1 MIAAEVQNIK
11 ASWLSGIPSHWNV
24 VRLKTIVKG
33 GTNGVWGSE
42 PKNNKNDI
50 VCVRVADID
59 EWQYGISQ
67 SDLTRRNISDTDQS
81 GRLLKYGDLI
91 IEKSGGGEISPVGRV
106 VIFNLDEKAV
116 TSNFMA
122 RLNVVGDI
130 NKEYL
135 YYYFRFL
142 YHRRLNHPAI
152 KATTGIQNLDLYA
165 YLQNP
170 IPVPTPKEQTEI
182 VDFINHTSGEITR
195 FIQTKQRFIELL
207 KEQRQSIITNA
218 VTKGIDDGV
227 KMKETVL
234 GDIPE
239 HWEVRRLK
247 FLAEVN
253 FSTVDKHSHK
263 EEKPVRLC
271 NYVDVY
277 KHEYITNDFDFM
289 LATATDAEIKR
300 FTVEK
305 GDVIITKDSET
316 AADIAIPALVIAD
329 LENVVCAYHLAHIKP
344 NRELVESEFLF
355 RLFQSKKI
363 NSHFEVAAKGVTR
376 HGLSYDDINSVF
388 LPYPPTLTEQQE
400 IIKHIKTETRTLD
413 IAISKAEREI
423 ELIKEYREAMIAEAV
438 TGKMK
443 L

>member
-1 MIAAEVQNIK
+1 MIETLTTSLKRVVRTKITDGPHTTPQ
-11 ASWLSGIPSHWNV
+11 LVDDGIPFISAEGVVEGKIDFSKKRGFIKRKDHNDFSKKLLPQYGDIFFVKSGSTTGKIAFVETKDEFNV
-24 VRLKTIVKG
+24 WSPLALIRVNDLVDNKLLFYILQSPSFQLQVRQYWSFGTQPNIGMNKIEQLKVTFPKSKKIQKEIVKYLDVLFEK
-33 GTNGVWGSE
+33 TN
-42 PKNNKNDI
+42 
-50 VCVRVADID
+50 
-59 EWQYGISQ
+59 
-67 SDLTRRNISDTDQS
+67 
-81 GRLLKYGDLI
+81 
-91 IEKSGGGEISPVGRV
+91 
-106 VIFNLDEKAV
+106 
-116 TSNFMA
+116 
-122 RLNVVGDI
+122 
-130 NKEYL
+130 
-135 YYYFRFL
+135 
-142 YHRRLNHPAI
+142 H
-152 KATTGIQNLDLYA
+152 
-165 YLQNP
+165 
-170 IPVPTPKEQTEI
+170 
-182 VDFINHTSGEITR
+182 

-218 VTKGIDDGV
+218 VTKGIDENA

-234 GDIPE
+234 GEIPE
-239 HWEVRRLK
+239 HWAVRRLK
-247 FLAEVN
+247 FIAEVN

-263 EEKPVRLC
+263 EEKQVRLC

-289 LATATDAEIKR
+289 IATATDAEIKR

-316 AADIAIPALVIAD
+316 AADIAIPALVVED

-388 LPYPPTLTEQQE
+388 LPYPPTLNEQQE
-400 IIKHIKTETRTLD
+400 IIKHIKTESRTLD

>member
-1 MIAAEVQNIK
+1 MIATV
-11 ASWLSGIPSHWNV
+11 
-24 VRLKTIVKG
+24 
-33 GTNGVWGSE
+33 
-42 PKNNKNDI
+42 
-50 VCVRVADID
+50 
-59 EWQYGISQ
+59 
-67 SDLTRRNISDTDQS
+67 
-81 GRLLKYGDLI
+81 LKYKKTGIDWIPEIPEHWGLIRLRFLCSITTGKKNTENKVEEGIYPFFVRSQTVERINSYSYECEGILTAGDGVGVGKVFHYVN
-91 IEKSGGGEISPVGRV
+91 EKFDFHQRV
-106 VIFNLDEKAV
+106 YLLYNF
-116 TSNFMA
+116 TSN
-122 RLNVVGDI
+122 I
-130 NKEYL
+130 NGK
-135 YYYFRFL
+135 FL
-142 YHRRLNHPAI
+142 FY
-152 KATTGIQNLDLYA
+152 
-165 YLQNP
+165 YLQTFLITELMRYNSKSTVDSIRLPILKDFFIP
-170 IPVPTPKEQTEI
+170 IPLKNEQKNVIEYIDSQTEKI
-182 VDFINHTSGEITR
+182 TYFIK
-195 FIQTKQRFIELL
+195 TKQRFIELL

-227 KMKETVL
+227 KMKKTVL
-234 GDIPE
+234 GEIPE

-253 FSTVDKHSHK
+253 FSTVDKHIHK
-263 EEKPVRLC
+263 EEKQVRLC

-289 LATATDAEIKR
+289 IATATEAEIKR

-316 AADIAIPALVIAD
+316 AADIAIPALVVED

-344 NRELVESEFLF
+344 NRALIESEFLF

-388 LPYPPTLTEQQE
+388 LSYPSTLDEQQE

-413 IAISKAEREI
+413 IAISKAERET

-438 TGKMK
+438 TGKRNYNGK
-443 L
+443 I

>member
-1 MIAAEVQNIK
+1 MISAENQNIK
-11 ASWLSGIPSHWNV
+11 TDTEWLPKVPVHWKIIRIKNLFSEVDERSLTGKEDLLSVSQYTGVTLRKDGFELGEEITNAKSLKGYKIVNV
-24 VRLKTIVKG
+24 
-33 GTNGVWGSE
+33 
-42 PKNNKNDI
+42 
-50 VCVRVADID
+50 
-59 EWQYGISQ
+59 
-67 SDLTRRNISDTDQS
+67 
-81 GRLLKYGDLI
+81 GDLVVNIMLAWNGSLGASPYNGITSPAYCVYRVKDDIRLNPEYFGYLFSTSLFKGEFRKRSTGI
-91 IEKSGGGEISPVGRV
+91 IESRLRLYTDSFFR
-106 VIFNLDEKAV
+106 IFSFVPPKDEQDK
-116 TSNFMA
+116 
-122 RLNVVGDI
+122 
-130 NKEYL
+130 
-135 YYYFRFL
+135 
-142 YHRRLNHPAI
+142 
-152 KATTGIQNLDLYA
+152 
-165 YLQNP
+165 
-170 IPVPTPKEQTEI
+170 I
-182 VDFINHTSGEITR
+182 VDLIKEESAKINR

-234 GDIPE
+234 GEIPE

-263 EEKPVRLC
+263 EEKQVRLC

-289 LATATDAEIKR
+289 IATATEAEIKR

-316 AADIAIPALVIAD
+316 AADIAIPALVVED

-344 NRELVESEFLF
+344 NRELIESEFLF

-388 LPYPPTLTEQQE
+388 LPYPPSLTEQQE
-400 IIKHIKTETRTLD
+400 IIKHIKTETRALD

-438 TGKMK
+438 TGKWK
-443 L
+443 FC